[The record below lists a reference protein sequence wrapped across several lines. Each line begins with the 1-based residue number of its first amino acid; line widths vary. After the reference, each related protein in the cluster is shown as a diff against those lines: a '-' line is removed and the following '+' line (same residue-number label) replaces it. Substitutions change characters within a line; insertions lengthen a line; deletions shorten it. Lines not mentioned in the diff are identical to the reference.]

1 MASKETKMI
10 DDIITSRRAMIL
22 GGGALAGLLL
32 TKPAAAATNVT
43 AYTDADILNFA
54 LNLEYL
60 EANFYYLA
68 AFGTTIDVANAK
80 SMAAGAPMVTLNAP
94 VGTAGKVT
102 AKANA
107 QVPFT
112 LPTVAAYA
120 VETAIEEAK
129 HVNVLKST
137 LGSAAVAQPAIDLT
151 GGAAYPSTAAFN
163 TLAGA
168 AGVNGGVF
176 DPFSSDAFFLIGAYI
191 FEDVGVT
198 AYHGAAPLLSTASQP
213 SSNLSAA
220 AGILAV
226 EAYHAGLV
234 RTTINQLDTTGA
246 YTTITNQIS
255 ALRSTLS
262 LAANNGMNS
271 DKTATPDDFGLA
283 NRMVTLGATAG
294 LNASQLVDADAN
306 VVAWSRTTTQVLN
319 IVTGGKGATAGTKAA
334 GVFFPVGLNGLFT

>member
-1 MASKETKMI
+1 MASKETKAI
-10 DDIITSRRAMIL
+10 DDIITSRRAMLL
-22 GGGALAGLLL
+22 GGGALAASLMLS
-32 TKPAAAATNVT
+32 KPAQAASTVST
-43 AYTDADILNFA
+43 YTDADILNFA

-68 AFGTTIDVANAK
+68 AFGTTIDVANTK
-80 SMAAGAPMVTLNAP
+80 STAAGAPVVTLNAT
-94 VGTAGKVT
+94 VGTAGKVSV
-102 AKANA
+102 KANP

-112 LPTVAAYA
+112 TLTTASYA

-137 LGSAAVAQPAIDLT
+137 LGTLAVAQPTIDLS
-151 GGAAYPSTAAFN
+151 STAWN
-163 TLAGA
+163 TLASA
-168 AGVNGGVF
+168 AGIGSSF
-176 DPFSSDAFFLIGAYI
+176 DPFASDANFLLGAYV

-213 SSNLSAA
+213 SSNLAAA

-234 RTTINQLDTTGA
+234 RTSLNQMDVVNGNTSLTAITTL
-246 YTTITNQIS
+246 IS
-255 ALRSTLS
+255 NLRSTLS
-262 LAANNGMNS
+262 LAANGGLNS
-271 DKTATPDDFGLA
+271 NKTSTPDDFGLA
-283 NRMVTLGATAG
+283 NRTLTVGATAG

-319 IVTGGKGATAGTKAA
+319 IVTGGHATTSGTKAA
-334 GVFFPVGLNGLFT
+334 GVFFPSGLNGIFS